1 MSQERFMNP
10 LKFGSALALGIGL
23 LTGLA
28 SGTAAAQD
36 EAKGEQPVVILDT
49 SSGPITIALNP
60 AKAPITVANFL
71 KYVDDGFYDNLI
83 FHRVIPGFMIQG
95 GGMNDKMEEKSK
107 GQYGKIKNES
117 GNGLS
122 NVKGSIAMA
131 RTADPNS
138 AQNQF
143 FINLVDNKNLDTY
156 GGGYTVFGEVIDGM
170 DVVEAIGKVQ
180 TSTRGPHGDV
190 PVKPIYI
197 KSAKRRPKG

>member
-1 MSQERFMNP
+1 MNP
-10 LKFGSALALGIGL
+10 LKFGSALVLGFGL
-23 LTGLA
+23 VAGL
-28 SGTAAAQD
+28 SFGTAFAQ
-36 EAKGEQPVVILDT
+36 EQTKVESAVVILDT
-49 SSGPITIALNP
+49 SAGPITIALD
-60 AKAPITVANFL
+60 AEKAPITVANFL
-71 KYVDDGFYDNLI
+71 KYVDAGFYDNLV

-95 GGMNDKMEEKSK
+95 GGMNDNMEEKSK
-107 GQYGKIKNES
+107 GQNGKIRNES

-143 FINLVDNKNLDTY
+143 FINLVDNKNLDSY
-156 GGGYTVFGEVIDGM
+156 GGGYAVFGKVIGGM

-180 TSTRGPHGDV
+180 TTTRGPHSDV

-197 KSAKRRPKG
+197 KSAKRHAKG